1 MTHIPPTIGRV
12 LLFHPREEVAGVVYD
27 VEQPFNAS
35 VCFVHHDRLINIAYN
50 DHRGLA
56 YTAQSVIL
64 VQDGDAIPEG
74 QAYCTWM
81 AYQIGQAA
89 KLEQVVGQ
97 ALANKEPIFG
107 GPDAQPRQDMPA
119 GTMSTGN
126 IGPLAERE

>member
-27 VEQPFNAS
+27 AEQPFNAS
-35 VCFVHHDRLINIAYN
+35 VCFVHNDRLINIAYN
-50 DHRGLA
+50 DHRGLD

-64 VQDGDAIPEG
+64 VQDGDAVPEG

-89 KLEQVVGQ
+89 KLEQV
-97 ALANKEPIFG
+97 LG
-107 GPDAQPRQDMPA
+107 GPDAVARQDMPDGTALA
-119 GTMSTGN
+119 GSN
-126 IGPLAERE
+126 EPLAERE